1 VSFGDFNAVKT
12 TQSFIYPEDDPSLGL
27 FWESFLESPEN
38 GKLVLDMYGDGFG
51 GGYEAPVKVGERYRV
66 RIESLGKG
74 GDGIAKIKGFVIF
87 VPNTQVGDEVE
98 IVINSVKRKFAFGE
112 VI

>member
-1 VSFGDFNAVKT
+1 
-12 TQSFIYPEDDPSLGL
+12 
-27 FWESFLESPEN
+27 
-38 GKLVLDMYGDGFG
+38 MYGDRFG
-51 GGYEAPVKVGERYRV
+51 GYGEEAPVKVGERYRV
-66 RIESLGKG
+66 KIESLGKG

-98 IVINSVKRKFAFGE
+98 IVINSVKRKFAFAQ